1 MEDGDDYWISL
12 SEEGFVWEL
21 DAPEARSGDK
31 AWFC

>member
-21 DAPEARSGDK
+21 DAPVAEVVTKLG
-31 AWFC
+31 C